1 MTEVTDIG
9 VLYEDEWLL
18 AADKPAGL
26 LVHGDGTGAPSLTGI
41 VRAHLLASGEN
52 EAAAQ
57 LQSVQRLDVD
67 TTGIVLFSKDKAV
80 QPALDALVAMHDGG
94 APAAPACDGASAAAR
109 AGVRKRYLA
118 IVRGAW
124 PWESCEID
132 AAIGRDR
139 HDARRM
145 RVAPSGKPAR
155 THVMR
160 LATAGPR
167 ATCRTLLLVE
177 LASGRKHQIR
187 VHLASRGFPIVG
199 DALYGT
205 PADRRARVGSGLMLH
220 AVAEDLVHP
229 VTGRPLAL
237 RTPVPARFVEAFPGA
252 FPDVDALL
260 NAGSTRPAL

>member
-1 MTEVTDIG
+1 MTEVTDIDI
-9 VLYEDEWLL
+9 LYEDEWLL

-26 LVHGDGTGAPSLTGI
+26 LVHGDGTGALSLTGL
-41 VRAHLLASGEN
+41 VRAHLVAAGED

-57 LQSVQRLDVD
+57 LQAVQRLDVD
-67 TTGIVLFSKDKAV
+67 TTGIVLFSKDKAI
-80 QPALDALVAMHDGG
+80 QPALDALVAAHGGG
-94 APAAPACDGASAAAR
+94 APAAAMSVRDSAPVVR

-145 RVAPSGKPAR
+145 RVAALGKPAR
-155 THVMR
+155 TYVMR
-160 LATAGPR
+160 LATTGSR
-167 ATCRTLLLVE
+167 SGCRTLLLVE

-205 PADRRARVGSGLMLH
+205 PADRRRRASSGLMLH

-229 VTGRPLAL
+229 VTRCLLAL
-237 RTPVPARFVEAFPGA
+237 RAPIPARFTEV
-252 FPDVDALL
+252 FPDADALFEG
-260 NAGSTRPAL
+260 AVRSAL